1 MKSATTP
8 LVTSTAPTGRVLWG
22 RSIALGV
29 AGTAIALIALPLTA
43 GKYAPG
49 QTVVSA
55 PLPVA
60 PLSFDLSP
68 GDPNPA
74 PRAARSTAVASP
86 PATGSQADMPISDPF
101 AANLESPATMPAPTA
116 AGQAPIAANPTPNPT
131 AAAPQNTAPTPAT
144 TAATTRP
151 TPAAKANIA
160 PPKPPAANR
169 PAPNRQNMF
178 WMEQTPQRA
187 FNLQKDLPIY
197 AQIFQS
203 PTSMGVVAV
212 GVAEGN
218 YQLMVQNGAL
228 YVQPT
233 PNYYGHTDPGN
244 LSWGQRVTNFGPC
257 SDQGRSGGNLA
268 TADRACVERLAGR
281 LPTALTDLYAAGI
294 DPYDD
299 LQALVNA
306 IDLYNQASPIHSR
319 WFPQAL
325 SIARRGGLSGL
336 EAYAWARTAAFYLD
350 SNDRL
355 DIRNGT
361 NRASGLLGIC
371 SREGRPVTQWEC
383 VYADQARRVQ
393 AIATTYQSFLK
404 LATNKSRRG

>member
-1 MKSATTP
+1 MKSAAKP
-8 LVTSTAPTGRVLWG
+8 LESAPGAIERILWG
-22 RSIALGV
+22 RSLALGV
-29 AGTAIALIALPLTA
+29 AGTALTLVILPLSVGKQTPTPTSTSTPIPVTPLDLVATSSTGNATA
-43 GKYAPG
+43 P
-49 QTVVSA
+49 TR
-55 PLPVA
+55 P
-60 PLSFDLSP
+60 
-68 GDPNPA
+68 
-74 PRAARSTAVASP
+74 AARPANPIAQAAP
-86 PATGSQADMPISDPF
+86 PAANATGDMPISDPF
-101 AANLESPATMPAPTA
+101 TADPQASTPAANNA
-116 AGQAPIAANPTPNPT
+116 AAK
-131 AAAPQNTAPTPAT
+131 AAAPKPAASPTAKAADPSPKTAP
-144 TAATTRP
+144 P
-151 TPAAKANIA
+151 T
-160 PPKPPAANR
+160 R
-169 PAPNRQNMF
+169 PAPNRQSMF
-178 WMEQTPQRA
+178 WMEQAPQRA
-187 FNLQKDLPIY
+187 LNLKKDLPIY

-203 PTSMGVVAV
+203 PTALGVVAV

-218 YQLMVQNGAL
+218 YRLIVQNGAL
-228 YVQPT
+228 FVQPT

-244 LSWGQRVTNFGPC
+244 LSWGQRVTNYGPC

-268 TADRACVERLAGR
+268 VADRACVERLMGR

-306 IDLYNQASPIHSR
+306 VDLYNQASPIHSR

-325 SIARRGGLSGL
+325 MIARRGGLSGL
-336 EAYAWARTAAFYLD
+336 EAYAWARTASFYLD

-404 LATNKSRRG
+404 LATNKSRRN

>member
-1 MKSATTP
+1 M
-8 LVTSTAPTGRVLWG
+8 APPGRVLWG

-43 GKYAPG
+43 GKYNPSPPA
-49 QTVVSA
+49 VSG
-55 PLPVA
+55 PLPVS
-60 PLSFDLSP
+60 PLDFE
-68 GDPNPA
+68 PA
-74 PRAARSTAVASP
+74 PTSGDLDPSAARSTTVASAP
-86 PATGSQADMPISDPF
+86 VAGGQADVPISDPF
-101 AANLESPATMPAPTA
+101 AANLESPATMPAP
-116 AGQAPIAANPTPNPT
+116 AGSSQPPIAPT
-131 AAAPQNTAPTPAT
+131 AAPTAAPSSQPQNTAAPR
-144 TAATTRP
+144 AAA
-151 TPAAKANIA
+151 PAAKASPA
-160 PPKPPAANR
+160 APKPVTPNR

-178 WMEQTPQRA
+178 WMEQAPQRA

-203 PTSMGVVAV
+203 STSMGVVAV

-233 PNYYGHTDPGN
+233 ANYYGHTDPGN
-244 LSWGQRVTNFGPC
+244 LSWGERVTNFGPC

-268 TADRACVERLAGR
+268 AADRACVERLVGR